1 MADGRKIRKTIFIV
15 IGTALVLYIL
25 TVVYN
30 VVMLGYDF
38 GFFDKE
44 YSTYDLGYKAGTKR
58 TELIAVKRY
67 FNSIV
72 PANKVVEIE
81 FKSDDKIAKWEIHPG
96 KSDSGQAVKFS
107 ERNLDINSGKVN
119 EALKMLRWTPNTL
132 EALKQR
138 LDAAGCIGIQSG
150 EPARVSYQHHGSDT
164 YYFNVFSTPIPDS
177 LKAHYNDSCQYV
189 YINSRLVVENG
200 GEGMGSH
207 CFPNGGK

>member
-1 MADGRKIRKTIFIV
+1 MADGRKIRKTIFII
-15 IGTALVLYIL
+15 IGSLLVLYIL

-44 YSTYDLGYKAGTKR
+44 YSTYDLAYQYDSKHGDINSA
-58 TELIAVKRY
+58 KRY

-81 FKSDDKIAKWEIHPG
+81 FKGDNKITIFEVNPAKN
-96 KSDSGQAVKFS
+96 DSIQTAKFS
-107 ERNLDINSGKVN
+107 AHNIDIGSKTVDEG
-119 EALKMLRWTPNTL
+119 LQMLGWTRSKL
-132 EALKQR
+132 EALKQK
-138 LDAAGCIGIQSG
+138 LDAANCIGIKNG
-150 EPARVSYQHHGSDT
+150 EPTQVRFQHHGSDT
-164 YYFNVFSTPIPDS
+164 YIFNVFSTPIPDS
-177 LKAHYNDSCQYV
+177 LKAHYNDSCTYV
-189 YINSRLVVENG
+189 YINSHLVLENG